1 MYTREKLKIVKYS
14 GKNNYSYGGK
24 IMDLLNNIHEIGIV
38 PVVTTAAN
46 ALLAQTMITVGNNEV
61 SAYESIAAK

>member
-1 MYTREKLKIVKYS
+1 MKADHFIIVDTTGS
-14 GKNNYSYGGK
+14 TLGK
-24 IMDLLNNIHEIGIV
+24 ITEDYRKGIDRELIGIV